1 MKFLK
6 KNKFTIIAIILFM
19 GLIILGVQVKNLLV
33 PDEGKAVYGD
43 RLVGIEEHELDQS
56 LFTTISDKLK
66 ENNKVLNVDNKIH
79 GKIINLIITVNSD
92 MSVLDAKKLANST
105 IPLFE
110 NDELSFYSLQVYVIK
125 EDETLNNFPIL
136 GYKGTESKE
145 LLFTKD
151 REITSEEIKDEE

>member
-43 RLVGIEEHELDQS
+43 RLVGIEEHELNQS

-66 ENNKVLNVDNKIH
+66 ENDKVLNVDNKIH